1 MKNFL
6 LAFTIL
12 FLSTT
17 EAQKYRVYFKD
28 KGESVE
34 MLSNPL
40 LFLSQRSLERRAD
53 DGIWVNETDLPVSKK
68 YLSDLKGAGAH
79 VLATSRW
86 FNYAL
91 IENRIQNFPSSVSRI
106 EKVEKYKLTYT
117 SIADAGLS
125 LEYGNAAT
133 QIQMLRGDILHN
145 LNYQGEG
152 VAIAVID
159 GGFLGADTISS
170 LDSLRTQGRLLASY
184 DFVDGDTNIYNRGH
198 HGTMV
203 LSTMAAY
210 IPFDIIGTAPKAS
223 YILLTSEDD
232 SRENPVE
239 MDNWL
244 LAAEFADSA
253 GADVINSSLGYST
266 FDDAQDDFT
275 YQDMDGNTTIVTKA
289 AEMASRKGI
298 AVTVSAGNEGTSS
311 WEYITAPAD
320 ADSIIAVGAVDS
332 QKNYVGFRK
341 KDN

>member
-184 DFVDGDTNIYNRGH
+184 DFVDGDTNIYNR
-198 HGTMV
+198 
-203 LSTMAAY
+203 
-210 IPFDIIGTAPKAS
+210 
-223 YILLTSEDD
+223 
-232 SRENPVE
+232 
-239 MDNWL
+239 
-244 LAAEFADSA
+244 
-253 GADVINSSLGYST
+253 
-266 FDDAQDDFT
+266 
-275 YQDMDGNTTIVTKA
+275 
-289 AEMASRKGI
+289 
-298 AVTVSAGNEGTSS
+298 
-311 WEYITAPAD
+311 
-320 ADSIIAVGAVDS
+320 
-332 QKNYVGFRK
+332 
-341 KDN
+341 

>member
-1 MKNFL
+1 
-6 LAFTIL
+6 
-12 FLSTT
+12 
-17 EAQKYRVYFKD
+17 
-28 KGESVE
+28 
-34 MLSNPL
+34 
-40 LFLSQRSLERRAD
+40 
-53 DGIWVNETDLPVSKK
+53 
-68 YLSDLKGAGAH
+68 
-79 VLATSRW
+79 LATSRW

-275 YQDMDGNTTIVTKA
+275 YQDMD
-289 AEMASRKGI
+289 
-298 AVTVSAGNEGTSS
+298 
-311 WEYITAPAD
+311 
-320 ADSIIAVGAVDS
+320 
-332 QKNYVGFRK
+332 
-341 KDN
+341 